1 MKLFKL
7 FGMSELATAHYAA
20 LAEANHLAA
29 ADIPGILNGIPLP
42 LLDPEQE
49 VPVRNPGAA
58 LVEKIE
64 AGYMATIRSLGG
76 FLVACTFPEL
86 DTVPAEPP
94 LARGTTRHIGGIV
107 DVLLKPHNRSTG
119 YRTGLQIQAISPE
132 ETSENSLRTV
142 LKMQGSDRTEEYK
155 TAIARSVL
163 LVMST
168 NIFPKPK
175 SPREPDYIGFVG
187 IVRAVPGPA
196 ISATGR
202 KLGMLELTTGR
213 DTWKPVS

>member
-1 MKLFKL
+1 
-7 FGMSELATAHYAA
+7 MSELAAAHYAA
-20 LAEANHLAA
+20 LAEAYHLAA
-29 ADIPGILNGIPLP
+29 ADVPSILNGTPVP

-64 AGYMATIRSLGG
+64 AGYTATIRSLAG
-76 FLVACTFPEL
+76 FLITCTFPEL

-119 YRTGLQIQAISPE
+119 TRTGLQIQAISPAE
-132 ETSENSLRTV
+132 VSEHSLRTT
-142 LKMQGSDRTEEYK
+142 LKMQGGDRAEEYK
-155 TAIARSVL
+155 STIARSVL
-163 LVMST
+163 LVMSASV
-168 NIFPKPK
+168 FPKPK

-187 IVRAVPGPA
+187 IARAVPGPA
-196 ISATGR
+196 ITATGR

-213 DTWKPVS
+213 DIWKPAL